1 MCPRKVRGIEVRRL
15 FGDKVNLHNRMK
27 ENRLC
32 GFLIYNNIKKLLLDY
47 PYYLDFP
54 YFIKSRK
61 TGKSK

>member
-32 GFLIYNNIKKLLLDY
+32 GFLIYNNIKN
-47 PYYLDFP
+47 YYWIIHIIWIFRIL
-54 YFIKSRK
+54 
-61 TGKSK
+61 

>member
-1 MCPRKVRGIEVRRL
+1 MGSQKVRRIEVIRL
-15 FGDKVNLHNRMK
+15 LGDKGNPHNRK
-27 ENRLC
+27 KKNRLC